1 MDWFDQVRV
10 RLVPS
15 PAPGVLSVGALAV
28 VALLAAAVYL
38 GPTGRAARLVVT
50 LVHELGHAG
59 VGVLAGRRFT
69 GLVLHGNASGHT
81 VTVGPARGPGRVATT
96 WSGYPAPAV
105 GACLLALAAS
115 RGWAAPVLSV
125 VLCGLVLALVR
136 VRSMVA
142 LAVVVG
148 VLVGVATLWWWRADS
163 TQSAVLLGA
172 ALVLLGG
179 GWVHLAGVVRR
190 GSGQDDPAVLRSLTR
205 VPAGV
210 WILTW
215 GVVNGAATALVG
227 AQLLAM
233 AG

>member
-10 RLVPS
+10 RLMPS
-15 PAPGVLSVGALAV
+15 PAPVVLSGSV
-28 VALLAAAVYL
+28 VVVIALLAAVAYL

-50 LVHELGHAG
+50 LVHELGHAF

-69 GLVLHGNASGHT
+69 GLVLRGNSSGHA
-81 VTVGPARGPGRVATT
+81 VTVGPVRGPGRVATT

-105 GACLLALAAS
+105 GACLLALAVS
-115 RGWAAPVLSV
+115 RGWAAPVLWL

-142 LAVVVG
+142 LVVMVG
-148 VLVGVATLWWWRADS
+148 VLVGVAALWWWRADS
-163 TQSAVLLGA
+163 TQSAILLGA

-179 GWVHLAGVVRR
+179 GWVHLATVFRH
-190 GSGQDDPAVLRSLTR
+190 GSPQDDPAVLRSLTR

-215 GVVNGAATALVG
+215 GVVNGVATALVG

-233 AG
+233 AD